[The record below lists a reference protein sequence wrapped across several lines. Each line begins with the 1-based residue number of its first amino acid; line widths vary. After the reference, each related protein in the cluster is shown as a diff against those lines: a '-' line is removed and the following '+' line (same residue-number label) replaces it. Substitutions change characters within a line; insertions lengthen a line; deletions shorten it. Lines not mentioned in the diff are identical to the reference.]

1 MIELV
6 FVACFSVSNSCEE
19 RSMVFT
25 DVTPMTCMI
34 GAQPELAKWVEEHPN
49 WKVSRWSCRY
59 VDRSQKDI

>member
-1 MIELV
+1 
-6 FVACFSVSNSCEE
+6 
-19 RSMVFT
+19 MVFT

-59 VDRSQKDI
+59 VDRSQMDI